1 MVSQTA
7 ERVDTK
13 YDEDLTENFVY
24 GANFP
29 NGNLLLVDLQRQDEA
44 GFGKFGQ
51 STFSG
56 SRFLLSFIE
65 TSKSMNSTRMTVYVM
80 DSWEWTL

>member
-1 MVSQTA
+1 MGRKIGPKLRCRKPLEVEDLVRGMVSQTA

-44 GFGKFGQ
+44 
-51 STFSG
+51 
-56 SRFLLSFIE
+56 SF
-65 TSKSMNSTRMTVYVM
+65 
-80 DSWEWTL
+80 

>member
-1 MVSQTA
+1 MVQNTGRKIGPKLRCRKPLEVEDLVRGMVSQTA

-44 GFGKFGQ
+44 
-51 STFSG
+51 
-56 SRFLLSFIE
+56 SF
-65 TSKSMNSTRMTVYVM
+65 
-80 DSWEWTL
+80 

>member
-13 YDEDLTENFVY
+13 YDDDLTENFVY
-24 GANFP
+24 GTNFP

-44 GFGKFGQ
+44 GFKTFG
-51 STFSG
+51 
-56 SRFLLSFIE
+56 
-65 TSKSMNSTRMTVYVM
+65 
-80 DSWEWTL
+80 

>member
-1 MVSQTA
+1 MGRKIGPKLRCRKPLEVEDLVRGMVSQTA

-44 GFGKFGQ
+44 GF
-51 STFSG
+51 
-56 SRFLLSFIE
+56 
-65 TSKSMNSTRMTVYVM
+65 
-80 DSWEWTL
+80 

>member
-13 YDEDLTENFVY
+13 YDDDLTENFVY

-44 GFGKFGQ
+44 GF
-51 STFSG
+51 
-56 SRFLLSFIE
+56 
-65 TSKSMNSTRMTVYVM
+65 
-80 DSWEWTL
+80 

>member
-13 YDEDLTENFVY
+13 YDQDLTENFVY

-44 GFGKFGQ
+44 CFRKFGQ

-56 SRFLLSFIE
+56 G
-65 TSKSMNSTRMTVYVM
+65 
-80 DSWEWTL
+80 